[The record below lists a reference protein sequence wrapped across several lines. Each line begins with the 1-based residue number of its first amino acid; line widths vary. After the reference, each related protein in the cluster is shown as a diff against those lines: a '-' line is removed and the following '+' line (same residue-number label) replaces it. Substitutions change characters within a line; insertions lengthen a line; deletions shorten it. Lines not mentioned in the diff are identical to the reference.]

1 MEDTAGYYKY
11 TDEFPSVTDIEKW
24 VAGHPDADQLA
35 QIISRSYD
43 YIRQLPLTG
52 IHEHYFDSDM
62 SLPDE

>member
-1 MEDTAGYYKY
+1 VEDTAGYYKY
-11 TDEFPSVTDIEKW
+11 TDEFPSATDIEKW

-52 IHEHYFDSDM
+52 LHEHYFDGDM

>member
-35 QIISRSYD
+35 QIIARSYD
-43 YIRQLPLTG
+43 YISRLPLEG
-52 IHEHYFDSDM
+52 LHEHYFEGDM
-62 SLPDE
+62 SLPVE

>member
-1 MEDTAGYYKY
+1 VEDTAGYYKY

-43 YIRQLPLTG
+43 YIRKLPLKG
-52 IHEHYFDSDM
+52 LREHYFDGDM